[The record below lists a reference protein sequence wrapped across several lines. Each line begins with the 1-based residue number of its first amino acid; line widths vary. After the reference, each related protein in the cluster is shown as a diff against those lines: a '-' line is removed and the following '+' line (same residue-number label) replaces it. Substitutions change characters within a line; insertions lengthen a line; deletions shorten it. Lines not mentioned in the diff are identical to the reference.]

1 MALRFTLDPE
11 VTPELVEGLIDVW
24 TAATNAG
31 GAIGF
36 VAPVTRE
43 EVRPT
48 AEKGLAGL
56 GHGPGDGRDRL
67 LVAHDEET
75 GRMAGA
81 LFLVDMRFSLMDH
94 WRTVKRVMLH
104 PDFQGRG
111 DGVALLAEAERH
123 ARAWGLAGLQLDLR
137 GGLGLERFYERCG
150 YKEVGRLP
158 GALRV
163 APGDDRDSVF
173 MWLDLR

>member
-11 VTPELVEGLIDVW
+11 LTPELVEGLVDVW
-24 TAATNAG
+24 AAATNGG

-36 VAPVTRE
+36 VAPVTRA

-48 AEKGLAGL
+48 ADKALAGL
-56 GHGPGDGRDRL
+56 GDGLDRL

-75 GRMAGA
+75 GRLAGA
-81 LFLVDMRFSLMDH
+81 LFLVDLRFSLMDH

-163 APGDDRDSVF
+163 APGDDRDSVV